1 MPIYQWNML
10 IFLIAIISAILSGRV
25 TAVFNRWDKYPVQS
39 GLTGSQVAKKI
50 LESNGIFDVQIGT
63 VNGTLTDHYHPT
75 YKTLN
80 LSSAVANGNS
90 IAALAVA
97 AHECG
102 HAIQHHNQY
111 WLLNIRN
118 AILPLA
124 SFGSQAGTYICLIG
138 LLFNGRFLTTLGV
151 VLFVFA
157 VAFQI
162 LTLPVEIDA
171 SKRALCILKENRYI
185 QDDEVRGARKVLT
198 AAAMTYVIAAIASIA
213 SLLRLLAITKD
224 DD

>member
-1 MPIYQWNML
+1 MSVDTQYNITTN
-10 IFLIAIISAILSGRV
+10 
-25 TAVFNRWDKYPVQS
+25 
-39 GLTGSQVAKKI
+39 TG
-50 LESNGIFDVQIGT
+50 
-63 VNGTLTDHYHPT
+63 
-75 YKTLN
+75 
-80 LSSAVANGNS
+80 
-90 IAALAVA
+90 
-97 AHECG
+97 C
-102 HAIQHHNQY
+102 
-111 WLLNIRN
+111 
-118 AILPLA
+118 
-124 SFGSQAGTYICLIG
+124 
-138 LLFNGRFLTTLGV
+138 FNGRFLTTLGV

-198 AAAMTYVIAAIASIA
+198 SAAMTYVIEAIASIA